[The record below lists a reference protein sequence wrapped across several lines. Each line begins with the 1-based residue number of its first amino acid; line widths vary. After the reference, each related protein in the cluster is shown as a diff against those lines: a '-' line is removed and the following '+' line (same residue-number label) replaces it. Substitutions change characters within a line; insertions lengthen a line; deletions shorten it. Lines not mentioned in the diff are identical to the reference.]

1 MANFKKVKN
10 REYFIFSL
18 FYEGITYNI
27 YIYFLLISTIKAG
40 KKMKLQHETGKR
52 NGK

>member
-27 YIYFLLISTIKAG
+27 YIIYIFTNKYNQG
-40 KKMKLQHETGKR
+40 RKKNETPA
-52 NGK
+52 